1 MENYDQLLGLMQN
14 RHTPRMVD
22 SSPIPDVDVQKIYSA
37 IKTAPSFDRVFP
49 YKVFFLTNSEEG
61 IVKKEQLIEY
71 FRCGGDHVGDP
82 WDDKEILQPL
92 LSGLVIAYVT
102 DLKKLS
108 PTADYGDPETL
119 HRRLSIGR
127 HALKDMMISG
137 TYAML
142 AARSLGYH
150 TGMFGAAKQ
159 FAEAAQVLTPDDNC
173 YLELCVV
180 VAKDV
185 IPPLDISN
193 PKQYYNFKNQN
204 TFVFWNKHKN
214 IHPSTDI
221 QFI

>member
-1 MENYDQLLGLMQN
+1 MENYDYLLDLMQN

-22 SSPIPDVDVQKIYSA
+22 SGPIPDVDVQKIYSA

-61 IVKKEQLIEY
+61 ISKKEQLIEY
-71 FRCGGDHVGDP
+71 FRCGSDDVGDP

-92 LSGLVIAYVT
+92 LSGLVIAYT
-102 DLKKLS
+102 IDQNKLS
-108 PTADYGDPETL
+108 PTADYGEPGSLT
-119 HRRLSIGR
+119 RRLSIGR
-127 HALKDMMISG
+127 HALKDMMVSG

-150 TGMFGAAKQ
+150 TGMFGASKDIID
-159 FAEAAQVLTPDDNC
+159 AAHVLTPENGC

-180 VAKDV
+180 VAKDI
-185 IPPLDISN
+185 IPPLDTSN
-193 PKQYYNFKNQN
+193 PKQYFNFKNQN